1 LVRSKEGVLLG
12 EVETKGLT
20 VCLEKKVVLVDMVRL
35 ASKVEWLNVKVLGM
49 VEWVEVTMEELV
61 ETGVRTSW
69 LELRSELG
77 SSFLS

>member
-1 LVRSKEGVLLG
+1 MRSKEGFLLG

-69 LELRSELG
+69 FELRSELG

>member
-1 LVRSKEGVLLG
+1 LVRSKEGFLLG

>member
-1 LVRSKEGVLLG
+1 MRSKEGFLLG